1 VYNHNALVYIY
12 IRHLKIYCNLL
23 FLLIVPIFVIAQSE
37 EGNVDTVRVSKILIT
52 STRIST
58 PLLRSPISISTSR
71 NPEITSVSQGLS
83 LQESISHVSGL
94 FALNAN
100 NFAQDLR
107 ISIRGFGAR
116 SAFGIR
122 GIKLIVDGIPET
134 TPDGQG
140 QIDNLV
146 LDMIDNIEIVKGPAA
161 ALYGNASG
169 GTIKINSINSVD
181 RNSIELH
188 TGAGSYGYLNT
199 GITVKA
205 KSSRSHYII
214 GLSHQKTDG
223 YREQSGFRSSG
234 MSYLSQHELGE
245 STEIKLNLGYTNSP
259 EANDPGGLTIE
270 EANAD
275 RSQARQRNVTY
286 RTAEKISQY
295 KSAITA
301 THQINAQS
309 SLQWKS
315 YFSNRQFQGLLP
327 FVNGGWVNLS
337 RNYYGSS
344 FDYKKKTIFSRA
356 VNEVVIG
363 LSTNHQYDGRERYQN
378 VEGIQGN
385 STLDQSEKFNNT
397 ATYISTQLQIS
408 NWLFL
413 TSIRYDY
420 NKLSAVDRLLS
431 DGDDSGLVNYNDL
444 NYAIGFNYSVSNKVS
459 LYSNIRSSFETP
471 TLSEL
476 SENPISGSGFNT
488 DLKPQ
493 KAYNYEFGIR
503 SSQISIFDFDLTLFR
518 IETRNELI
526 PFETQAFPDR
536 QFYRNAAST
545 IRSGIECNV
554 KAQLSNAWSMDVSYT
569 DSDFKFGDWDWMGN
583 NLKGNALPGIPVHS
597 ISAIARYIDDNG
609 LRIQLQHRYIGQ
621 IQLDNRNTTQDE
633 AYSITDFKLGYE
645 LKKSKYSIV
654 PYLGINNMFSTFY
667 NDNIKINAFGKRY
680 YEPAPER
687 NIYFGIRLKIF

>member
-1 VYNHNALVYIY
+1 M
-12 IRHLKIYCNLL
+12 
-23 FLLIVPIFVIAQSE
+23 VPIFCLSQSDE
-37 EGNVDTVRVSKILIT
+37 VAVDTVRINDILIT
-52 STRIST
+52 STHIST
-58 PLLRSPISISTSR
+58 PLLRSPVSVSTVK
-71 NPEITSVSQGLS
+71 NPEINSISQGLS
-83 LQESISHVSGL
+83 MQESISHVPGL
-94 FALNAN
+94 FSLNAN

-140 QIDNLV
+140 QIDNLN
-146 LDMIDNIEIVKGPAA
+146 LGMIDNIEIVKGPAS

-169 GTIKINSINSVD
+169 GTIMISSIDSVD
-181 RNSIELH
+181 RNAIELH
-188 TGAGSYGYLNT
+188 TGMGSYGYLNT
-199 GITVKA
+199 SVMAKA
-205 KSSRSHYII
+205 KTRKSHYIV
-214 GLSHQKTDG
+214 GLSHQETDG

-234 MSYLSQHELGE
+234 MSYLSRHEICDR
-245 STEIKLNLGYTNSP
+245 TEIKLNLGYTNSP
-259 EANDPGGLTIE
+259 EANDSRGLTLDE
-270 EANAD
+270 VNAD

-286 RTAEKISQY
+286 RTAEKINQY

-301 THQINAQS
+301 TYQINAQS

-327 FVNGGWVNLS
+327 FENGGWVYLN

-344 FDYKKKTIFSRA
+344 IDYKKKTIYSRA
-356 VNEVVIG
+356 INEVLIG
-363 LSTNHQYDGRERYQN
+363 LSTNHQYDGRKRYQN
-378 VEGIQGN
+378 IEGVKGN
-385 STLDQSEKFNNT
+385 SVLDQLEKFNNS
-397 ATYISTQLQIS
+397 AAYISNQLQIS
-408 NWLFL
+408 NWIIY

-431 DGDDSGLVNYNDL
+431 DGDDSGAVGYNDF
-444 NYAIGFNYSVSNKVS
+444 NNAIGFNYSVSNNVS

-518 IETRNELI
+518 IETRDELI

-569 DSDFKFGDWDWMGN
+569 YSDFKFGDWDWMGN
-583 NLKGNALPGIPVHS
+583 NLKGNILPGIPVHS

-654 PYLGINNMFSTFY
+654 PYIGINNMFSTFY
-667 NDNIKINAFGKRY
+667 NDNIRINAFGKRY